1 MKEASKENMDIKY
14 GSVASP
20 GEKTDESNHQNKER
34 KERLPCMLYIV
45 CLIITFHVFSDNLW
59 DVVMNQYAYVAFRKI
74 DFPNMTIS
82 NTDKDKSKCDRE
94 TNNTMF
100 KMDDKIQEDVSRW
113 SVYMSLASGLPMVI
127 SAPLISAMSDKYGR
141 KYFFLIPLFAN
152 ILKNAMTALGVVF
165 NLNINLFSIF
175 LFVDAVS
182 GSWIATVALGSAYI
196 ADVTS
201 SKNRSFAIAI
211 LGISVGA
218 GLMLS
223 IFVSGYLISWFG
235 FAVPLVVAS
244 ACTITAIILVC
255 CCVAESLRERD
266 RADGARPLRQI
277 RAALDFYITKEATGS
292 KGKRWKFIIYIT
304 AFTLISLG
312 IFGRKNIEIF
322 YLIGLPFCWNS
333 VQISNFGTV
342 RTIVQD
348 VFGLIMIRVFQCCI
362 SDFWIAIIGTISAV
376 GYFIIVGL
384 ATNSL
389 HLYMGKCTFVCTPH
403 CK

>member
-1 MKEASKENMDIKY
+1 MNIKY

-20 GEKTDESNHQNKER
+20 GEITDENNQQNKER

-45 CLIITFHVFSDNLW
+45 CLIITLHVFSDNLW
-59 DVVMNQYAYVAFRKI
+59 DVVMNQYAYVAFRKM
-74 DFPNMTIS
+74 DFPNMSIS
-82 NTDKDKSKCDRE
+82 NTAKDKSKSDRE
-94 TNNTMF
+94 TNNSLYNI
-100 KMDDKIQEDVSRW
+100 DDRIQEDVSRW
-113 SVYMSLASGLPMVI
+113 SVYMSLASGLHMVI
-127 SAPLISAMSDKYGR
+127 SAPLISAMSDRYGR

-152 ILKNAMTALGVVF
+152 ILKNAMTAVGVVF
-165 NLNINLFSIF
+165 DLKINLFSIF
-175 LFVDAVS
+175 LFVDAVN

-196 ADVTS
+196 ADITTC
-201 SKNRSFAIAI
+201 KNRSFAIAV
-211 LGISVGA
+211 LGISIGA

-255 CCVAESLRERD
+255 CCVAESLRERY
-266 RADGARPLRQI
+266 RAEGARPLRQL
-277 RAALDFYITKEATGS
+277 RAALDFYITKEATS

-384 ATNSL
+384 SNNSL
-389 HLYMGKCTFVCTPH
+389 HLYMGKCTIVCIANVMFYY
-403 CK
+403 CKKL